1 MSHLP
6 GQSADVLVIG
16 ATGTLGGAV
25 LRALHGRGAR
35 VRVLVRHPRPE
46 LEHPRTQQVLG
57 DLGDPASV
65 RAALTG
71 VRAAFYVSPHADAEL
86 EYARTFVAES
96 RRAGVRVVFAGVHS
110 TRRTVSGRLRAAVI
124 RRIMPT
130 YRTKLEI
137 GAHIE
142 REAPDA
148 VLLTPT
154 AFFQNDELF
163 LEDVAGGVYPVPLK
177 GFSMVSTAD
186 VGEAAAR
193 VLTDPSFPAGT
204 YPVVG
209 PRTMSGEQAAAAWTA
224 ALGRP
229 VRYTGGDAAA
239 WARTSELRLPSGRKG
254 VDFRSSFASLG
265 RHRLAASAR
274 DVAAT
279 TALLGR
285 PPQDY
290 ADWVAEVVAAHRL
303 RERERAGAR

>member
-209 PRTMSGEQAAAAWTA
+209 PRTMSGEQAAAAW
-224 ALGRP
+224 
-229 VRYTGGDAAA
+229 
-239 WARTSELRLPSGRKG
+239 ARTSELRLPSGRKG